1 MTNRLAVRRGVRP
14 RALSL
19 ALLLGAGLALAQYS
33 PSATFDLGV
42 GFGQTAL
49 SSSILQGTLEL
60 SGKSGKSTA
69 PSAYTP
75 DPRLAVRFSEGR
87 LGLFRQRLADQ
98 AMKGKSAQ
106 EKRTFV
112 AFLKDND
119 LANGLWV
126 FNAFDKRSP
135 GLPELVATYLGG
147 MWKQVSG
154 TSPDPAKL
162 DALREQLRR
171 SMLQPAQFSKIKAM
185 SAEERLDW
193 MFSLSYDHDALA
205 QDGLFNDDPA
215 SRKKRAQLALASA
228 KANGFDLSKLDLK

>member
-49 SSSILQGTLEL
+49 SRSILQGTLEL
-60 SGKSGKSTA
+60 SGKSGKTA
-69 PSAYTP
+69 APPAYKP
-75 DPRLAVRFSEGR
+75 DPRLAVRFSEAR
-87 LGLFRQRLADQ
+87 LGQFRQALADHFL
-98 AMKGKSAQ
+98 KGKSAQ
-106 EKRTFV
+106 EKKDWI
-112 AFLKDND
+112 AFQADND
-119 LANGLWV
+119 IVNGLWV
-126 FNAFDKRSP
+126 FNAFDKRTP

-154 TSPDPAKL
+154 MSPDPAKL

-171 SMLQPAQFSKIKAM
+171 SMLQPAQFSKIKVM
-185 SAEERLDW
+185 SAEQRLDW